1 MSRGRDGEPGAW
13 NVELTHEPV
22 GSRSFGS
29 ALGFGYA
36 LGSLGGAAGA
46 TAAGFAYDAT
56 GTYLTSFATAA
67 VMALVSLGCMWVLGR
82 SLKSAPS

>member
-1 MSRGRDGEPGAW
+1 M
-13 NVELTHEPV
+13 V
-22 GSRSFGS
+22 GSRGFGS

-46 TAAGFAYDAT
+46 TAAGFVYDAT

-82 SLKSAPS
+82 SLKAAPS